1 MPKLK
6 VLFVFNGRL
15 LRWTRGDKAELG
27 YHKCSAISIVN
38 RPGFSYA
45 KRHGC
50 AYAMRMVL
58 RKNVTIGFS
67 PDEYLRLQG
76 AAAIARMPVSTYLKW
91 LLQGSPVDGMSRN
104 MSAVLAHLDEI
115 SSAIARLSESLP
127 GQPTALVQGPPITQR
142 ELLRKNLKER
152 GFPSSTIRQ
161 VDITLDEMEKSR

>member
-1 MPKLK
+1 
-6 VLFVFNGRL
+6 
-15 LRWTRGDKAELG
+15 
-27 YHKCSAISIVN
+27 
-38 RPGFSYA
+38 
-45 KRHGC
+45 
-50 AYAMRMVL
+50 MVL

-76 AAAIARMPVSTYLKW
+76 AAAIARMPVSTYL
-91 LLQGSPVDGMSRN
+91 N
-104 MSAVLAHLDEI
+104 LAHLDEI